1 MSEDSYSLSGRVFHK
16 IREDILSGKY
26 KRDETLKEKTI
37 GDELGVSRT
46 PVREALRQLELE
58 GLVTIIPNKGAS
70 VVGISKDDIKD
81 IYEIRARLEGLCAKR
96 AAKNVSAAQIA
107 DLEENI
113 YLVDFHSGKG
123 NYAQVLE
130 LDNKFHEILYE
141 ASLSKML
148 KHELSAFHHYVER
161 VRKITLSMPERVT
174 KSNEEHRMI
183 VEALKNHNEEEAEKL
198 ATKHM
203 LNTISNMDKFGWDNL
218 LKSYMED

>member
-96 AAKNVSAAQIA
+96 AAKNVTTAQIA
-107 DLEENI
+107 ELEENI
-113 YLVDFHSGKG
+113 YLVDFHSSKE

-183 VEALKNHNEEEAEKL
+183 VEALKKHNEEEAEKL
-198 ATKHM
+198 ATTHM

>member
-96 AAKNVSAAQIA
+96 AAKNVTTDQIA
-107 DLEENI
+107 ELEENI
-113 YLVDFHSGKG
+113 YLVDFHSSKE

-174 KSNEEHRMI
+174 KSNDEHRMI
-183 VEALKNHNEEEAEKL
+183 VEALKNHNEEEAETL
-198 ATKHM
+198 ATTHM

>member
-1 MSEDSYSLSGRVFHK
+1 MSEDNYSLSGRVFHK

-26 KRDETLKEKTI
+26 QRDETLKEKTI

-70 VVGISKDDIKD
+70 VVGISKEDIKD

-96 AAKNVSAAQIA
+96 AAKNVTSSQIA
-107 DLEENI
+107 ELEENI
-113 YLVDFHSGKG
+113 YLVDFHAEKG

-141 ASLSKML
+141 ASMSKML

-161 VRKITLSMPERVT
+161 VRKITLSMPQRVL
-174 KSNEEHRMI
+174 KSNEEHKMI
-183 VEALKNHNEEEAEKL
+183 VEALKSHNEEEAEQL
-198 ATKHM
+198 ATTHM

-218 LKSYMED
+218 LQN

>member
-1 MSEDSYSLSGRVFHK
+1 MSEDNYSLSGRVFHK

-70 VVGISKDDIKD
+70 VVGLSKEDIRD
-81 IYEIRARLEGLCAKR
+81 IYEIRARLEGLCTKR
-96 AAKNVSAAQIA
+96 AAKYITSRQIA
-107 DLEENI
+107 ELEENI

-141 ASLSKML
+141 ASMSKML

-161 VRKITLSMPERVT
+161 VRKITLSMPVRIE

-183 VEALKNHNEEEAEKL
+183 VEALKNHNEKEAETL
-198 ATKHM
+198 ATTHM
-203 LNTISNMDKFGWDNL
+203 LNTISNMDNFGWDNL
-218 LKSYMED
+218 LQN